1 MPIVPLESLP
11 EKGVLLGL
19 DPGKKTLGVAAS
31 DSERIIVS
39 PVETI
44 SRGRKLKP
52 ALERLFSIVK
62 TRGAVALVIGLPL
75 NMDGS
80 RGPSAQAAFALA
92 HQIIGHE
99 DTPIAFY
106 DERLTT
112 AQVER
117 AMIAADISRRQRA
130 EDIDAA
136 AAALILKSALERL
149 RNSQQSAP
157 ESKESD

>member
-1 MPIVPLESLP
+1 MPIVPLVSLP
-11 EKGVLLGL
+11 VKGVLLGL

-31 DSERIIVS
+31 DSERITVS

-44 SRGRKLKP
+44 GRGRKLKP
-52 ALERLFSIVK
+52 ALERLFSIV
-62 TRGAVALVIGLPL
+62 RAREAVALVIGLPL

-92 HQIIGHE
+92 HQIIGFE
-99 DTPIAFY
+99 DIPIAFY

-136 AAALILKSALERL
+136 AAALILRSAMERL
-149 RNSQQSAP
+149 RNSKQTSP
-157 ESKESD
+157 ELKESD